1 MLDRKQ
7 PPHLAKKR
15 IITVASNLM
24 GVALYSI
31 MGDKNNKEMSVQAQ
45 FAPKK
50 KVLAKQNFKEGQFL
64 VHSAFP
70 NVTPPT
76 NPLARDSASVAF
88 HARASSQA
96 RAVPLA
102 QVCVPRTARATA
114 RAKFTRVFDLCAPQV
129 PYTTPVNVEVVDEN
143 TRNRLK
149 MGVVIDTRLNETIV
163 RA

>member
-1 MLDRKQ
+1 MLDRTQ
-7 PPHLAKKR
+7 TPHLAKKR
-15 IITVASNLM
+15 ILAAASNLM
-24 GVALYSI
+24 GLALYTL
-31 MGDKNNKEMSVQAQ
+31 MGDKNNKEMSVEPR

-102 QVCVPRTARATA
+102 QVCACHAQRELQLAPNSLA
-114 RAKFTRVFDLCAPQV
+114 FLICAPRRSHIR
-129 PYTTPVNVEVVDEN
+129 P
-143 TRNRLK
+143 L
-149 MGVVIDTRLNETIV
+149 
-163 RA
+163 